1 MALLKG
7 ITWNHPRGYQPLRA
21 ASALWKKESG
31 VDLEWDIRTLK
42 EFGDYPIE
50 KLTGLYDLLIIDH
63 PYTGSAAANK
73 LLLPLDDRLP
83 APFIETQRQQSI
95 GGGFGS
101 YRYNDVCW
109 ALPIDAAA
117 QVSACRKDLATKM
130 NWTLPAAI
138 TGLKDAAAAL
148 PQNVFIGVP
157 LCATDIWCVFLS
169 LCAMYSKGNF
179 FAEDGIDPVTGEWAL
194 EQIRSWKDFL
204 HQSSFS
210 MNPVQMLDRMSTA
223 DDIVYVPLT
232 FGYSNYARRGRKE
245 KLIHFCDPP
254 VQHAGLPTSLM
265 GGAGLAISS
274 KTKQPA
280 ECLTFMQYIL
290 SEEIQR
296 GLYYREQ
303 GQPAHLAAWLDP
315 DNNRDCSGFFSDTLQ
330 TMRNAYVR
338 PRVKSFNRFQEA
350 AADYIHELVT
360 GKDPLVRPLAKLNT
374 MYKTIVNG

>member
-1 MALLKG
+1 MTLLKG

-31 VDLEWDIRTLK
+31 VDLQWDVRTLK

-63 PYTGSAAANK
+63 PYTGSAAANR
-73 LLLPLDDRLP
+73 LLLPLDDQLP
-83 APFIETQRQQSI
+83 ASFIEMQKQQSI

-117 QVSACRKDLATKM
+117 QVSAYRKDLVTAM

-138 TGLKDAAAAL
+138 TGLKDAAVTL
-148 PQNVFIGVP
+148 QKNKFIGVP
-157 LCATDIWCVFLS
+157 LCPTDIWCVFLS
-169 LCAMYSKGNF
+169 LCAMYSKGSF
-179 FAEDGIDPVTGEWAL
+179 FSEDGIDQLTGEWAL
-194 EQIRSWKDFL
+194 EQIRSWKEFL
-204 HQSSFS
+204 HESSFS
-210 MNPVQMLDRMSTA
+210 MNPVQMLDHMSAA

-232 FGYSNYARRGRKE
+232 FGYSNYARKGWKE

-254 VQHAGLPTSLM
+254 VQQEGPPTSLM

-274 KTKQPA
+274 KTKRMA
-280 ECLTFMQYIL
+280 ECLAFMQYIL
-290 SEEIQR
+290 SEEIQK
-296 GLYYREQ
+296 GLYYQEQ
-303 GQPAHLAAWLDP
+303 GQPAHLSAWLDG
-315 DNNRDCSGFFSDTLQ
+315 DNNRDCSGFFSDTLE

-338 PRVKSFNRFQEA
+338 PRYKSFNRFQEA
-350 AADYIHELVT
+350 AADYVHEIIT
-360 GKDPLVRPLAKLNT
+360 GDDPLVRPVTKLNV
-374 MYKTIVNG
+374 MYQMILNG

>member
-179 FAEDGIDPVTGEWAL
+179 FAEDGIDPATGEWAL

-210 MNPVQMLDRMSTA
+210 MNPVQMLDHMSTA

-232 FGYSNYARRGRKE
+232 FGYSNYARRGWKE

-254 VQHAGLPTSLM
+254 VQHAGLHTSLM

-274 KTKQPA
+274 KTKHPA